1 MTDPILEILDRLIR
15 FDTVSANSNLAL
27 IDYVQDFLT
36 ARGFD
41 THRLPDETGQKAG
54 LFARLGPAIEGG
66 ILLSAHSDV
75 VPVEGQVWSV
85 DPFRLTINDNRLFG
99 RGACDMKG
107 YLAAMLV
114 CADKA
119 REMTLTA
126 PLMLSISYDEEIGCV
141 GIQKM
146 KARLAPLLGAPR
158 VCFVGEPTQMQVAIG
173 HKGKAAY
180 RAHFKGNQGH
190 SAMAPQ
196 FVNALHMAMDFGQA
210 LRNLQRDFTMHG
222 AQDAAYDIPHSTV
235 HMGKLSGGTALNMI
249 PDVATMEFEL
259 RHLAS
264 DLRSAFEASV
274 ATAASQIA
282 ARYQKQSK
290 EAAVEIEPLASYPG
304 LDLSTNHEAVIEAQT
319 QLSTHETI
327 KVSYGTEA
335 GVFAELGLPT
345 IVCGPGSMA
354 GQGHKPDEFVELGQ
368 LQQCQAMLGRMLDSL
383 AVR

>member
-1 MTDPILEILDRLIR
+1 MTEPVLEILDRLIR

-41 THRLPDETGQKAG
+41 THRIPDGTGQKAG
-54 LFARLGPAIEGG
+54 LFARLGPAVEGG

-75 VPVEGQVWSV
+75 VPVDGQVWSV
-85 DPFRLTINDNRLFG
+85 DPFRLTMNDNKLFG

-107 YLAAMLV
+107 YLAAMLA

-119 REMTLTA
+119 AGLSFIA
-126 PLMLSISYDEEIGCV
+126 PLMLSISYDEEVGCV
-141 GIQKM
+141 GIQQM
-146 KARLAPLLGAPR
+146 KAQLAPLLGEPR
-158 VCFVGEPTQMQVAIG
+158 LCVVGEPTQMQVAVG

-180 RAHFKGNQGH
+180 RARFKGNQGH

-196 FVNALHMAMDFGQA
+196 FVNALHLAMDFGRS
-210 LRNLQRDFTMHG
+210 LRNLQRDFTAHG

-249 PDVATMEFEL
+249 PDSAVMEFEL

-264 DLRSAFEASV
+264 DPKSAFDASI
-274 ATAASQIA
+274 AAAAAEIS
-282 ARYQKQSK
+282 ARYQGLSK
-290 EAAVEIEPLASYPG
+290 EAAIEIERLTSYPG
-304 LDLSTNHEAVIEAQT
+304 LDLSPDHEAVIEAQRL
-319 QLSTHETI
+319 LSTKETI

-335 GVFAELGLPT
+335 GVFADLDIPT

-354 GQGHKPDEFVELGQ
+354 DQGHKPDEFVELSQ
-368 LQQCQAMLGRMLDSL
+368 LQQCQTMLGRMVDGL
-383 AVR
+383 AG